1 MLFRTFGLLSVLMS
15 VPLWAADEPVAP
27 AEQKEEVR
35 VSQGT
40 LSIRASAGLAWESYS
55 LMGPSGFTAELPNR
69 AGAVFGGEVRYNR
82 SNSPWSLGASFYHT
96 KFEFTG
102 YDTDLTP
109 PASKLR
115 RNQISLSAG
124 LHMFRNAENSWLKEL
139 RLGIGYTVLLLE
151 SDETAPNPVLPTQ
164 TSLGL
169 HITTG
174 VTHQFAEEWNFDGG
188 LDFFLPHSF
197 VEKTPKTGFFE
208 SAWTVGVSA
217 IVEHHLK
224 KGLWIGTG
232 LRFRLEKHF
241 FSGTGPRGSV
251 DAVETFQGFQIP
263 LQLRVNL

>member
-1 MLFRTFGLLSVLMS
+1 MLFRTFGLMS
-15 VPLWAADEPVAP
+15 LLITAPIWAAE
-27 AEQKEEVR
+27 ESEEVR

-55 LMGPSGFTAELPNR
+55 LMGASGFTAELPNR
-69 AGAVFGGEVRYNR
+69 AGAVFGGEVRYQGD
-82 SNSPWSLGASFYHT
+82 NSPWSLGASYYHT
-96 KFEFTG
+96 KFEFSG
-102 YDTDLTP
+102 YAAALTP
-109 PASKLR
+109 ATSKLR
-115 RNQISLSAG
+115 RDQFSLAAG
-124 LHMFRNAENSWLKEL
+124 LQMFRGAQNSWLREL
-139 RLGIGYTVLLLE
+139 RLGLGYTILLLN
-151 SDETAPNPVLPTQ
+151 SDETTPNAVLPTQ
-164 TSLGL
+164 RSLGL
-169 HITTG
+169 HITAG
-174 VTHQFAEEWNFDGG
+174 VTRQFAEEWNFDGG

-197 VEKTPKTGFFE
+197 VETTPRTGFFE

-232 LRFRLEKHF
+232 LRFRLEKHY

>member
-1 MLFRTFGLLSVLMS
+1 MLFRTLGFVSVLIS
-15 VPLWAADEPVAP
+15 ASLRAEAPVPAVA
-27 AEQKEEVR
+27 EKQETR
-35 VSQGT
+35 VSQGS

-69 AGAVFGGEVRYNR
+69 AGAVFGGEVRYQR
-82 SNSPWSLGASFYHT
+82 ESSPWSLGASYYHT
-96 KFEFTG
+96 KFEFDG
-102 YDTDLTP
+102 YGENLTP
-109 PASKLR
+109 SASKLR
-115 RNQISLSAG
+115 RNQFSLAAG
-124 LHMFRNAENSWLKEL
+124 LHMFRYAESSWLKEL
-139 RLGIGYTVLLLE
+139 RLGLGYTVLLLN
-151 SDETAPNPVLPTQ
+151 SDETTPNPVLPTQ

-169 HITTG
+169 HITSG
-174 VTHQFAEEWNFDGG
+174 VTHQLAEEWNFDGSV
-188 LDFFLPHSF
+188 DFFLPHSF

-208 SAWTVGVSA
+208 SAWTFGLSA

-232 LRFRLEKHF
+232 LRFRLEKHY